1 MTDFLNDVSTYMET
15 YYQLLV
21 QLFPKILLSIIVLA
35 VSWLISLFIKNKLRH
50 ILTRKIDDPL
60 LAKFIIRVVKTI
72 VYIIA
77 VLLILKIVGLGGAAT
92 AIWGT
97 AGVGAFIIGFAFKD
111 IFEHFLAGILL
122 AFDRPFR
129 IGDIVELDGNKGT
142 VVALT
147 IRSTHI
153 KTFDGQDVYIPNG
166 NIIKNALKNYTIDG
180 FMRHEFIVGLDYGSN
195 VPKAIDIIIGEL
207 NEIPEILKEEK
218 APAVIISDLTPSTL
232 NLLVLFWL
240 DTFDK
245 NINAGAVKVEA
256 VDKVLSAL
264 DKAGFYLPSDI
275 IEIKR
280 KPEKLNSEFAA

>member
-1 MTDFLNDVSTYMET
+1 MTEFISDVTTYMEG
-15 YYQLLV
+15 YYQMLV
-21 QLFPKILLSIIVLA
+21 ELFPNILLSLVVL
-35 VSWLISLFIKNKLRH
+35 VISWLASYFVKNRLRH
-50 ILTRKIDDPL
+50 ILNQRIDDPL
-60 LAKFIIRVVKTI
+60 LARFIIRIVKTT

-77 VLLILKIVGLGGAAT
+77 ILLILKILGLGGAAT

-180 FMRHEFIVGLDYGSN
+180 YMRHEFTIGLDYDSDVN
-195 VPKAIDIIIGEL
+195 EAIEIIMKEL
-207 NEIPEILKEEK
+207 NGIPEILKEEK
-218 APAVIISDLTPSTL
+218 APAVVISDLKPGTL

-245 NINAGAVKVEA
+245 TINAGLVKIKAVTN
-256 VDKVLSAL
+256 VLESL
-264 DKAGFYLPSDI
+264 DKAGIYLPADI
-275 IEIKR
+275 VEIKR
-280 KPEKLNSEFAA
+280 KPEKRSSGFAA

>member
-1 MTDFLNDVSTYMET
+1 MTEFITDVTNYMES
-15 YYQLLV
+15 YYQMLV
-21 QLFPKILLSIIVLA
+21 ELFPKILLSVVVLMI
-35 VSWLISLFIKNKLRH
+35 SWLISLFIKNRLKH
-50 ILTRKIDDPL
+50 IFNRRIDDPL
-60 LAKFIIRVVKTI
+60 LAKFMIRVVKAT
-72 VYIIA
+72 VYIVAI
-77 VLLILKIVGLGGAAT
+77 LLILKILGLGGAAT
-92 AIWGT
+92 ALWGT

-147 IRSTHI
+147 IRNTHI

-180 FMRHEFIVGLDYGSN
+180 FMRHEFTVGLDYGSDVN
-195 VPKAIDIIIGEL
+195 KAIEVIL
-207 NEIPEILKEEK
+207 NELDKIPEILKKAK
-218 APAVIISDLTPSTL
+218 APAVLISDLSPSTL

-245 NINAGAVKVEA
+245 NINAGNVKVTA
-256 VDKVLSAL
+256 VNNVLTAL
-264 DKAGFYLPSDI
+264 DNAGFYLPSEI

-280 KPEKLNSEFAA
+280 KPEKLNSGFAA